1 MRGEERRGE
10 VNRGESRGEKR
21 GEERRGEEKRSEKK
35 GGREENQLTVSGV
48 LCRWGRACRRRLQ
61 DFAGFGGDGV
71 ATVALLGSA
80 YERGQRVIGIHDL

>member
-10 VNRGESRGEKR
+10 VKRGESRGEKR
-21 GEERRGEEKRSEKK
+21 RGEEKRSEQK
-35 GGREENQLTVSGV
+35 GEDSRGREENQLTVSGV

-61 DFAGFGGDGV
+61 DLAGFGGDGV